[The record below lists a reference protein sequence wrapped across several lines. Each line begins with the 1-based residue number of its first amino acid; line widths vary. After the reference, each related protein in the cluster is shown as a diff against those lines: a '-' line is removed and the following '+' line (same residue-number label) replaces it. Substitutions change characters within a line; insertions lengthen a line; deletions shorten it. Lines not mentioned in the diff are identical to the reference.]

1 MRRWRVPLLVLIVLP
16 IYGWLLMVAGLVGY
30 WLLLSLGEDFSPS
43 DLEWDKVLNPLAWI
57 EEGFFT
63 NWEGIVSLALPALL
77 VVGTQIIFLLPV
89 FSKRL
94 GVTGQGR
101 SLKRTVCAAGLV
113 GGFLFTGLI
122 LSLLELFKVWEPV
135 GEWITNE
142 SRVWGGVWGGDMAA
156 VFVVFWVSIAAGWL
170 LWLPILFIFAR
181 RAGPRRFHERLVVV
195 LLAGTVLETL
205 VIVPIDVMV
214 RRRTDCYCGTGTF
227 FALCISIWAWLWL
240 TGPGIVLA
248 ITAKRR
254 RLLAETHCVNC
265 GYGKGPSP
273 GSACPECGYAWLE
286 VSPASK

>member
-16 IYGWLLMVAGLVGY
+16 IYGWLLMVGGLFGY
-30 WLLLSLGEDFSPS
+30 WLLLSLGDGLSLSDF
-43 DLEWDKVLNPLAWI
+43 EWDQALNPVVWTQESLFTTWI
-57 EEGFFT
+57 
-63 NWEGIVSLALPALL
+63 GIASLSLPALL
-77 VVGTQIIFLLPV
+77 VVGTQLIFLLPV
-89 FSKRL
+89 LSKRL
-94 GVTGQGR
+94 GVAGQGR
-101 SLKRTVCAAGLV
+101 SLKRTVCATGLV

-135 GEWITNE
+135 SEWISNE
-142 SRVWGGVWGGDMAA
+142 SEILGGDLAALFA
-156 VFVVFWVSIAAGWL
+156 VFWASIVVGWL

-181 RAGPRRFHERLVVV
+181 RAGPRRFHERLIVV

-214 RRRTDCYCGTGTF
+214 RRRTDYYCGTGTF

-254 RLLAETHCVNC
+254 RLLAETHCLNC

-273 GSACPECGYAWLE
+273 AAKCPECGYAWLE
-286 VSPASK
+286 ASRTGK

>member
-30 WLLLSLGEDFSPS
+30 WLLLSLDEDFSPS
-43 DLEWDKVLNPLAWI
+43 DFEWEKALNPFVWI
-57 EEGFFT
+57 EEGVFT
-63 NWEGIVSLALPALL
+63 NWDGILSLALPVLL
-77 VVGTQIIFLLPV
+77 VVATQIIFLLPV

-94 GVTGQGR
+94 GVASQGR

-142 SRVWGGVWGGDMAA
+142 SEILGGDITALLA
-156 VFVVFWVSIAAGWL
+156 VFWVSIGVGWL

-181 RAGPRRFHERLVVV
+181 RAGPRRFHERLIVV

-254 RLLAETHCVNC
+254 RLLAETHCLNC
-265 GYGKGPSP
+265 GYAKGPSP
-273 GSACPECGYAWLE
+273 GPGCPECGYAWLD
-286 VSPASK
+286 ASRTGK

>member
-16 IYGWLLMVAGLVGY
+16 IYGWLLMVAGMVGY
-30 WLLLSLGEDFSPS
+30 WGLLSLEEDFSP
-43 DLEWDKVLNPLAWI
+43 DDFEWVKAINPLTWI
-57 EEGFFT
+57 KYGVFT
-63 NWEGIVSLALPALL
+63 NWEDSLGLALPALL

-89 FSKRL
+89 FAKRL
-94 GVTGQGR
+94 GVAGQRR

-135 GEWITNE
+135 GELISNE
-142 SRVWGGVWGGDMAA
+142 SEILGGDLAALFA
-156 VFVVFWVSIAAGWL
+156 VFWASIVVGWL
-170 LWLPILFIFAR
+170 LWLPILFLFAG
-181 RAGPRRFHERLVVV
+181 RAGPRRFHERLVAV

-214 RRRTDCYCGTGTF
+214 RRRTDYYCGTGTF

-254 RLLAETHCVNC
+254 TLLAETQCLNC
-265 GYGKGPSP
+265 GYAKGPSP
-273 GSACPECGYAWLE
+273 GPACPECGYAWLA
-286 VSPASK
+286 ASRTGK

>member
-1 MRRWRVPLLVLIVLP
+1 
-16 IYGWLLMVAGLVGY
+16 MVAGSVGY
-30 WLLLSLGEDFSPS
+30 WLLLSLGEGFSLSDF
-43 DLEWDKVLNPLAWI
+43 EWDKALNPVAWI
-57 EEGFFT
+57 DEGLFT
-63 NWEGIVSLALPALL
+63 SWGILSLTLPALL

-89 FSKRL
+89 FAKRL
-94 GVTGQGR
+94 GVAGQGR

-122 LSLLELFKVWEPV
+122 LSFLELFRVWEPV
-135 GEWITNE
+135 GEWITDE
-142 SRVWGGVWGGDMAA
+142 SEILDWDMPA
-156 VFVVFWVSIAAGWL
+156 VFVVFWASIVVGWL

-181 RAGPRRFHERLVVV
+181 RAGPRRFHERLIVV

-265 GYGKGPSP
+265 GYAKGPSP
-273 GSACPECGYAWLE
+273 GPVCPECGYAWVE
-286 VSPASK
+286 VSSASK

>member
-1 MRRWRVPLLVLIVLP
+1 MRRWRVPLLALVVFP
-16 IYGWLLMVAGLVGY
+16 IYCWLLMVAGLFGY
-30 WLLLSLGEDFSPS
+30 WLLLSLGDGLSLSDF
-43 DLEWDKVLNPLAWI
+43 EWDQALNPLVWI

-63 NWEGIVSLALPALL
+63 NWIGIVSLPLPALL

-89 FSKRL
+89 FPKRP
-94 GVTGQGR
+94 GVAGQGR

-122 LSLLELFKVWEPV
+122 LSVLELFEVWEPV
-135 GEWITNE
+135 GEWISNE
-142 SRVWGGVWGGDMAA
+142 SEILDGDMTA
-156 VFVVFWVSIAAGWL
+156 VFVVFWVSIFAGWL

-181 RAGPRRFHERLVVV
+181 RAGPRRLHERLVVV

-227 FALCISIWAWLWL
+227 FALCISVWAWLWL

-248 ITAKRR
+248 LTAKRR

-265 GYGKGPSP
+265 GYAKGPSP
-273 GSACPECGYAWLE
+273 GPGCPECGYAWLD
-286 VSPASK
+286 ASRGGK

>member
-1 MRRWRVPLLVLIVLP
+1 MLVLVVLP
-16 IYGWLLMVAGLVGY
+16 IYCWLLMLIGLVGY
-30 WLLLSLGEDFSPS
+30 ALILCLHEAFSV
-43 DLEWDKVLNPLAWI
+43 DEIEWVKAINPLAWI

-63 NWEGIVSLALPALL
+63 NWEGILCLPLPALL

-94 GVTGQGR
+94 RVAGQGR
-101 SLKRTVCAAGLV
+101 SLKRTICAAGLV

-122 LSLLELFKVWEPV
+122 LSVPELFKVWEPV

-142 SRVWGGVWGGDMAA
+142 SEILDGDITALLA
-156 VFVVFWVSIAAGWL
+156 VFWASIGVGWL

-214 RRRTDCYCGTGTF
+214 RRRTDCYCATGTF

-265 GYGKGPSP
+265 GYAKGPSP
-273 GSACPECGYAWLE
+273 GPGCPECGYAWLD
-286 VSPASK
+286 ASRGGK